1 MKKPV
6 SSSSNEKVLT
16 DITEFLNY
24 PILSA
29 TPKSRAKK
37 SNGPRVLTSVEAIA
51 MMEAKEKQKEE
62 QKAKELQKKEREE
75 KKQQRAGED
84 SKS

>member
-1 MKKPV
+1 MKKSV
-6 SSSSNEKVLT
+6 CLSSTERILT

-37 SNGPRVLTSVEAIA
+37 SNGSRVLTSSEVIA
-51 MMEAKEKQKEE
+51 MMEAKEK
-62 QKAKELQKKEREE
+62 
-75 KKQQRAGED
+75 
-84 SKS
+84 